1 MASELKRHKAADA
14 VKWVI
19 VFVLLLGAIAAIAM
33 LAVKLNRQTT
43 VDRIGPEA
51 YSIGALDENGEVVK
65 DADASIVT
73 NKAFTV
79 DGLQV
84 TLGEEA
90 TVTYTLYFYDAEG
103 EFLSATEALSEDFD
117 GTIPEDAETAKIVV
131 TPTEDED
138 GKVSLPEIFG
148 YAAQVTVQVNR

>member
-73 NKAFTV
+73 NKVFTV
-79 DGLQV
+79 DGLKV
-84 TLGEEA
+84 TLDEEA

-138 GKVSLPEIFG
+138 GKVSLTEIFG